1 MTDDDLRAELARRLD
16 AVRQR
21 IAAACARVGRDPAG
35 VTLIAVTKTVGVRV
49 AGLLPGLGVNDFGE
63 SRPQELAKKQAAIP
77 AGRFHLIGHLQ
88 RNKLD
93 KTIPLTHL
101 THSADS
107 LRLLEAL
114 DAFGRKTGV
123 PVPLLLEVNCS
134 REEAKGGL
142 TVEDLPA
149 VAERCR
155 TFPGVEVRGL
165 MTMAAYT
172 GDAEQVRAT
181 FTELVELRDTL
192 RESTGLALPE
202 LSMGMSND
210 FEAGVELGATYVR
223 VGSTLFAGL
232 EDLGEPEA

>member
-21 IAAACARVGRDPAG
+21 IAAACGRVGRDPAG
-35 VTLIAVTKTVGVRV
+35 VTLVAVTKTVGVRV
-49 AGLLPGLGVNDFGE
+49 AALLPGLGVNDFGE

-142 TVEDLPA
+142 TVADVPA

-232 EDLGEPEA
+232 EG

>member
-1 MTDDDLRAELARRLD
+1 MSDDELRATLSTRLD
-16 AVRQR
+16 AVRAR
-21 IAAACARVGRDPAG
+21 IAAACARVHRDPAG
-35 VTLIAVTKTVGVRV
+35 VTLVAVTKTVSARV

-63 SRPQELAKKQAAIP
+63 SRPQELARKHAAIP

-134 REEAKGGL
+134 HEEAKGGIAVEEL
-142 TVEDLPA
+142 PTVAAYCRDLPG
-149 VAERCR
+149 VA
-155 TFPGVEVRGL
+155 VRGL

-172 GDAEQVRAT
+172 GDDAQVRAT
-181 FTELVELRDTL
+181 FAELVGLRDGL
-192 RESTGLALPE
+192 RESVGLTLPE

-232 EDLGEPEA
+232 ED

>member
-1 MTDDDLRAELARRLD
+1 MTDDDLRAELARRLH
-16 AVRQR
+16 AVRER
-21 IAAACARVGRDPAG
+21 IAAACTRVGRDPAT
-35 VTLIAVTKTVGVRV
+35 VTLIAVTKTVSVRV

-107 LRLLEAL
+107 PRLLEAL
-114 DAFGRKTGV
+114 DAFGQKRGV

-134 REEAKGGL
+134 REEAKGGIA
-142 TVEDLPA
+142 VEDLPA
-149 VAERCR
+149 LADRCR
-155 TFPGVEVRGL
+155 TMPGVALQGL

-181 FTELVELRDTL
+181 FAELIGLRDAL
-192 RESTGLALPE
+192 RDRTGLPLPE

-210 FEAGVELGATYVR
+210 FETGIELGATFVR

-232 EDLGEPEA
+232 EAE

>member
-1 MTDDDLRAELARRLD
+1 MTDDDLRAELARRLR
-16 AVRQR
+16 AVRER
-21 IAAACARVGRDPAG
+21 IAAACARVGRVPAG
-35 VTLIAVTKTVGVRV
+35 VTLIAVTKTVSVRV

-107 LRLLEAL
+107 PRLLEAL
-114 DAFGRKTGV
+114 DAFGQKRGV

-134 REEAKGGL
+134 REEAKGGI
-142 TVEDLPA
+142 TVADLPA
-149 VAERCR
+149 VAERCQ

-165 MTMAAYT
+165 MTMAAYS

-181 FTELVELRDTL
+181 FAELVHLRDAL
-192 RESTGLALPE
+192 RETTGLALPE

-210 FEAGVELGATYVR
+210 FEAGIELGATFVR

-232 EDLGEPEA
+232 EAE

>member
-1 MTDDDLRAELARRLD
+1 MTDDDLRAELARRLA

-63 SRPQELAKKQAAIP
+63 SRPQELAKKHAAIP

-142 TVEDLPA
+142 TVEDVPA

-172 GDAEQVRAT
+172 GDAAQVRAT
-181 FTELVELRDTL
+181 FAELVAL
-192 RESTGLALPE
+192 RESLRGATGLALPE

-210 FEAGVELGATYVR
+210 FEAGVELGATHVR

-232 EDLGEPEA
+232 ENLGEPEA

>member
-1 MTDDDLRAELARRLD
+1 MSDDELRATLSTRLD
-16 AVRQR
+16 AVRAR
-21 IAAACARVGRDPAG
+21 IAAACARVHRDPAG
-35 VTLIAVTKTVGVRV
+35 VTLVAVTKTVSARV

-63 SRPQELAKKQAAIP
+63 SRPQELARKHAAIP

-114 DAFGRKTGV
+114 DAFGRKRGV

-134 REEAKGGL
+134 REEAKGGI
-142 TVEDLPA
+142 TVADLPA
-149 VAERCR
+149 VAGRCR

-172 GDAEQVRAT
+172 GDAEHVRAT
-181 FTELVELRDTL
+181 FAELVHLRDAV

-210 FEAGVELGATYVR
+210 FETGIELGATFIR

-232 EDLGEPEA
+232 EAE

>member
-1 MTDDDLRAELARRLD
+1 MTDDDLRTELARRLD
-16 AVRQR
+16 AVRGR
-21 IAAACARVGRDPAG
+21 IAAACARVGRDPKS
-35 VTLIAVTKTVGVRV
+35 VTLVAVTKTVGVRV
-49 AGLLPGLGVNDFGE
+49 AAMLPGLGVHDFGE
-63 SRPQELAKKQAAIP
+63 NRPQELAKKHAAIP

-93 KTIPLTHL
+93 KTMPLTHL

-134 REEAKGGL
+134 REAAKGGIL
-142 TVEDLPA
+142 VEDLPA

-155 TFPGVEVRGL
+155 TFEGVQVRGL

-172 GDAEQVRAT
+172 GDDATVRAT
-181 FTELVELRDTL
+181 FTELVSLRDNL
-192 RESTGLALPE
+192 RQSTGMAIPE

-232 EDLGEPEA
+232 EAE